1 MDEFIRGQ
9 QAARA
14 DMCEDNTA
22 TNMLTLLRY
31 VTNPTTNF
39 GKGYR
44 QFLLAWS
51 DNGNYLRDD
60 KAA

>member
-14 DMCEDNTA
+14 AICEDNTA
-22 TNMLTLLRY
+22 TNMLTLLGY
-31 VTNPTTNF
+31 VNNPKTKF
-39 GKGYR
+39 AEGYR

-51 DNGNYLRDD
+51 DNGNYMRDD

>member
-1 MDEFIRGQ
+1 MDEFIMGQ

-14 DMCEDNTA
+14 AICEDNTA
-22 TNMLTLLRY
+22 TNMLTLLGY
-31 VTNPTTNF
+31 VKNPQTKF
-39 GKGYR
+39 AEGYR

-51 DNGNYLRDD
+51 DNGNYLSGD